1 MAIFRAIAIAIVL
14 LVASILI
21 YSATKP
27 DNFRVERSISIA
39 AAPSKIFP
47 LINDLPKH
55 QLWSPYEK
63 MDPAMKRTYSGTANG
78 IGSIYEWEGNGNA
91 GKGRMEII
99 DSIPSS
105 LVKIQLN
112 FIKPFEAQ
120 NTAEFTLVPNGKST
134 TVTWAMYGP
143 MPYVSKLMTTFFS
156 MDKMIGDQFEE
167 GLKNLKYPAE
177 KQDSAQ

>member
-55 QLWSPYEK
+55 
-63 MDPAMKRTYSGTANG
+63 
-78 IGSIYEWEGNGNA
+78 
-91 GKGRMEII
+91 
-99 DSIPSS
+99 
-105 LVKIQLN
+105 
-112 FIKPFEAQ
+112 
-120 NTAEFTLVPNGKST
+120 
-134 TVTWAMYGP
+134 
-143 MPYVSKLMTTFFS
+143 
-156 MDKMIGDQFEE
+156 
-167 GLKNLKYPAE
+167 
-177 KQDSAQ
+177 

>member
-1 MAIFRAIAIAIVL
+1 
-14 LVASILI
+14 
-21 YSATKP
+21 
-27 DNFRVERSISIA
+27 
-39 AAPSKIFP
+39 
-47 LINDLPKH
+47 
-55 QLWSPYEK
+55 